1 MDILITTLSLISP
14 PRFCRTAYNHPVRDR
29 EKNGNIHYVTP
40 RKRTDEN
47 KEDHYELD
55 KKICE
60 EDGSERIE
68 TIEIEPVRGNFTN
81 EAPTKYLLNRKME
94 ESYSFFDKIIIL
106 GTRECQED
114 KIGDLFEK
122 AIKDAGGRTAGL
134 EKNKENA
141 GKFLNMTT
149 LEYYEWMI
157 LDHIRHL
164 EKGDESE
171 EGRNPE
177 DVLKEDAGDLF
188 IFLNVDKLDS
198 GKISEEIQKQ
208 SAEDA
213 MSYIYMD
220 YTGGTRVTSL
230 IAMMLCRW
238 LEVRNYR
245 LECAVYCDINNRAN
259 TVRDITDVYG
269 MFDTIIAHD
278 KIYDPAGKGYIA
290 ENRDVSVSYGIV
302 EYREKFKK
310 QYIKPAE
317 PGKPFVFISY
327 SHMDY
332 YPCQAIIER
341 LKSWGYRIWYDEGI
355 GWGDYWEDT
364 LKKHMDQCEMAIVL
378 LSDNYLE
385 SDYCRKELE
394 ALSEKEMFV
403 IRLGN
408 VSPGE
413 DIVKE
418 YPFLEERQGI
428 IRLKNNRND
437 FYRKLEE
444 GMEYRKEAAK
454 TRTLADN

>member
-14 PRFCRTAYNHPVRDR
+14 FKFCCTEYNHPVRDR
-29 EKNGNIHYVTP
+29 EKNGNIRYVIP
-40 RKRTDEN
+40 KKRTDEN
-47 KEDHYELD
+47 KKVHYELER
-55 KKICE
+55 KICKKN
-60 EDGSERIE
+60 GSERTE
-68 TIEIEPVRGNFTN
+68 TVEIEPVRGNFTN

-171 EGRNPE
+171 EGRKPE
-177 DVLKEDAGDLF
+177 EVLKEDAGDLF
-188 IFLNVDKLDS
+188 IFLNVDDLDS
-198 GKISEEIQKQ
+198 GTILKEIQKLTA
-208 SAEDA
+208 SDP
-213 MSYIYMD
+213 MSFIYMD

-238 LEVRNYR
+238 LEARNYK
-245 LECAVYCDINNRAN
+245 LDCAVYCDINNKVN
-259 TVRDITDVYG
+259 TVKDITEEYG
-269 MFDTIIAHD
+269 MFDAIIAHD
-278 KIYDPAGKGYIA
+278 MLHNPARKNTFA
-290 ENRDVSVSYGIV
+290 ENRDVSAAYGLTD
-302 EYREKFKK
+302 YRKTFTPE
-310 QYIKPAE
+310 YIKPAE

-364 LKKHMDQCEMAIVL
+364 LKNHMDQCEMAIVL
-378 LSDNYLE
+378 LSDNYLV

-394 ALSEKEMFV
+394 ALSAKEMFV

-408 VSPGE
+408 VSPGK
-413 DIVKE
+413 DIVEK

-428 IRLKNNRND
+428 IRLKNNRKD
-437 FYRKLEE
+437 FYRKLKD
-444 GMEYRKEAAK
+444 GMEYRTEAAK
-454 TRTLADN
+454 TRDLADD